1 MKELWGE
8 TPRSSAPEAE
18 PRDSDQTWPPAAA
31 LLRKPQGE
39 AAQALYHMDRG

>member
-1 MKELWGE
+1 MKELWGDAQVC
-8 TPRSSAPEAE
+8 APEAE

-31 LLRKPQGE
+31 PLRKPQGE